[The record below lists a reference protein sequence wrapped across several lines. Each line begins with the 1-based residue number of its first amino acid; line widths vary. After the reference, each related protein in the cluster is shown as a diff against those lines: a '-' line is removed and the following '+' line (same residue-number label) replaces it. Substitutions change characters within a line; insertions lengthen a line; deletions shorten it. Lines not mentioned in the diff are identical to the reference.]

1 MWPCHNEETGERKER
16 RMELALC
23 WSNITPPQCYLRTHF
38 KCSSLAHPSLCSI
51 DLKHCSYES
60 LPPLHLVTSLTYFST
75 LSWQP
80 LCVHWLKTGTCN
92 KPPVFALLTF
102 PFSFFLPGS
111 QAAVSGQPCTSGS
124 AAKRTTLARECT
136 LWHVCEQHTV
146 PPCTRS
152 QADSK
157 AVNHDGLGNVCFST
171 ATTWK

>member
-1 MWPCHNEETGERKER
+1 
-16 RMELALC
+16 MELALC

-102 PFSFFLPGS
+102 PFSFFLPRLPGGCLWPTVHIG
-111 QAAVSGQPCTSGS
+111 VSGKTDDISKGMHS
-124 AAKRTTLARECT
+124 LACVRAT
-136 LWHVCEQHTV
+136 HRSPMHS
-146 PPCTRS
+146 S